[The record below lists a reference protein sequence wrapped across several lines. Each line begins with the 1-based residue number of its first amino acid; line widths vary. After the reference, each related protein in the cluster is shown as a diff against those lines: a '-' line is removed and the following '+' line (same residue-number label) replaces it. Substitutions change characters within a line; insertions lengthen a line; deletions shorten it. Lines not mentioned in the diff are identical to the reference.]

1 MKKRLFISLLIL
13 FCGCVQEQLLKVE
26 TTKDNSL
33 LTKTNVQTA
42 YYYSSIGSK
51 IYITEK
57 ADCKYVVF
65 DNSIMDEFSSP
76 IQLSYFLGCDLAN
89 IQYCYFPLDTEAIK
103 FRCICAT
110 VNDNV
115 VSAYEDY
122 VLYSAPYY
130 NTSDQSEVG
139 VSNIFRIKLKAPDD
153 YDVLSS
159 FAEENEAYIIKECMV
174 PLWYSLSCTSNSEY
188 NALELANLAYETGL
202 FDIVDVEFIDN
213 IQIESN
219 TYEYNDPLYPYQ
231 WNLKCSED
239 FGIGI
244 DNVHFITTGDSLIVV
259 SIIDNGIN
267 IYHPELNILNSWDA
281 TSGNSPAVQYIY
293 SEDYVNY
300 HGTATAGLVG
310 ARINNN
316 RDVVG
321 VAPNVSLLPISVQFG
336 KASSTPNTK
345 TTSEA
350 LGDALIYAAN
360 NGADVISNSWSMKT
374 DQPYINSAISSAISS
389 GRNGKG
395 SVVVFASGNQSQ
407 STSRYPHASNLE
419 IISVG
424 NTDSTGFRKS
434 TSNYGPDL
442 DVVAPGTMVYILDG
456 LGSTIQRSGTSYSCP
471 QVAAIAGLMLSVNP
485 DLTYSQVSE
494 IIDKTAGRISTYS
507 FIHNDDKPHGL
518 WNEEVG
524 YGLVNA
530 MDAVSLAKGYYN
542 LISFDYMGQMPEVSI
557 TADKDISVIWDWE
570 TSDIEDLETTSLTT
584 FNLTHT
590 YSTSKKRRIYIA
602 EKVDF
607 VTDTIPTYS
616 TAIRRFDLSKGG
628 YVSDIDIKPVNSA
641 LEYVRIIGGA
651 SFPTQTISV
660 SDLPALKELYIVNA
674 KNASVTVDDCPEL
687 TKFGSSRYI
696 WGAPMGGIVINP
708 LGMSGDSLDPNVV
721 GDPEWP
727 SIPEPVVS
735 FSSLSITSCPK
746 LHTLS
751 LENVGLQ
758 ALNLTQFP
766 NLKYLYLTSGSTK
779 IVGGGS
785 NLMNPSTYGVY
796 LKNAIQT
803 LPSRNGTTTGKV
815 LLRCVSSNN
824 SSYIPV
830 TLGTS
835 NYNMIMSDA
844 SSKNWNIV
852 WDSGVNY

>member
-1 MKKRLFISLLIL
+1 MKRILYCLLL
-13 FCGCVQEQLLKVE
+13 VSQLSCMREAVLD
-26 TTKDNSL
+26 TQINSTQSNCLMTKSD
-33 LTKTNVQTA
+33 NVQS
-42 YYYSSIGSK
+42 YYYSSTGKRIAL
-51 IYITEK
+51 TESLDYK
-57 ADCKYVVF
+57 FVIF
-65 DNSIMDEFSSP
+65 DHAVLSELKDLKRYAPSNIFHNEIKHCTFSIEPNNNDECVCAKVHQD
-76 IQLSYFLGCDLAN
+76 ILLSYSDH
-89 IQYCYFPLDTEAIK
+89 
-103 FRCICAT
+103 
-110 VNDNV
+110 
-115 VSAYEDY
+115 

-130 NTSDQSEVG
+130 ITEDGNEIG
-139 VSNIFRIKLKAPDD
+139 VTNIFRIKLKEADD
-153 YDVLSS
+153 IEVLLNFVNSNNIEILSS
-159 FAEENEAYIIKECMV
+159 NMI
-174 PLWYSLSCTSNSEY
+174 PLWYTLSCTSLSTN
-188 NALELANLAYETGL
+188 NALEYVNQAYESGL
-202 FDIVDVEFIDN
+202 FAACEVEFTDN
-213 IQIESN
+213 IHIESN
-219 TYEYNDPLYPYQ
+219 LYSYNDPGYSSQ
-231 WNLKCSED
+231 WNLQSSAG
-239 FGIGI
+239 FNLGI
-244 DNVHFITTGDSLIVV
+244 DNVHYLSKGNGASIAVV
-259 SIIDNGIN
+259 DNGIY
-267 IYHPELNILNSWDA
+267 IEHPDLNIISSWDA
-281 TSGNSPAVQYIY
+281 TSEISPATNYIY
-293 SEDYVNY
+293 VADTINH
-300 HGTATAGLVG
+300 HGTATSGVIG
-310 ARINNN
+310 AQINNETGI
-316 RDVVG
+316 VG
-321 VAPNVSLLPISVQFG
+321 IAPDALLTPISVKFG
-336 KASSTPNTK
+336 VSTYD
-345 TTSEA
+345 TSIKLTSVA
-350 LGDALIYAAN
+350 LADAIYFAAI
-360 NGADVISNSWSMKT
+360 NGADVISNSWSSNT
-374 DQPYINSAISSAISS
+374 DLQYVNSAISFALSS

-407 STSRYPHASNLE
+407 SISRYPHASNPN

-424 NTDSTGFRKS
+424 NSDHHGYRYI
-434 TSNYGPDL
+434 TSNYGSDL
-442 DVVAPGTMVYILDG
+442 DVVAPGTNVYLLAGDG
-456 LGSTIQRSGTSYSCP
+456 EYITATGTSVSCP
-471 QVAAIAGLMLSVNP
+471 QVAAIAGLILSVNP

-542 LISFDYMGQMPEVSI
+542 LISFDYTGQMPEVSI

-721 GDPEWP
+721 GDPGWP

-758 ALNLTQFP
+758 ALNFTQFP

-844 SSKNWNIV
+844 SSRNWNVV